1 MTRILVI
8 EDDRKL
14 KLLMREFLERYQ
26 YEVLM
31 IHNYKEV
38 EKEITEAKADLILL
52 DINLPYLDG
61 FYLCRFIRKKTS
73 VPVII
78 VSARNSEME
87 QIMGL
92 ELGADDYIVKPFH
105 MELLLTK
112 IKAALRRAYG
122 EYSSQKAGLTDIGGL
137 TINPNNFRMSYEG
150 RELELSKNEFKLM
163 KKLLEKNNSI
173 VTREELLM
181 ELWDDQTFVEDNTL
195 TVNITRLKGKLE
207 ELGIRQAIKTIRG
220 TGYLLE
226 WGAGE
231 DGHET
236 ENLS

>member
-1 MTRILVI
+1 MTRILMI
-8 EDDRKL
+8 EDDTKL
-14 KLLMREFLERYQ
+14 KLLMKEFLERYQ

-38 EKEITEAKADLILL
+38 EKEISEAKADLILL

-78 VSARNSEME
+78 VSARNSDME

-122 EYSSQKAGLTDIGGL
+122 EYSNQKAGMTGIGGL
-137 TINPNNFRMSYEG
+137 TINPNNFHVSFKD
-150 RELELSKNEFKLM
+150 RELELSKNEFKLI

-207 ELGIRQAIKTIRG
+207 ELGIRQAIKTVRG

-226 WGAGE
+226 WGTGE
-231 DGHET
+231 DGYET
-236 ENLS
+236 ENHS